1 MASFA
6 QYKKMPEMR
15 VFWVFLVLLLLSLG
29 VTLAYVPIFWKAVSA
44 VIFLAAAS
52 VIFVSSVKTA
62 RANFETKLE
71 KGLLDTTIGSL
82 QDAVIAHDDQFTIMV
97 FNKAAETLFELKASE
112 IIGKKFD
119 LNTAQREPRFT
130 LLSQVVFPS
139 LAPVMTERSEPGEGL
154 HMVDIVFENPYLELR
169 VVTVPMVGADG
180 AETGTI
186 KVVRDMTRQIQLLKS
201 KNEFITVASHQLR
214 TPLTAINWVFQ
225 EVIREGITE
234 AERADLL
241 KTGAAATSKLS
252 KIVNDFLDIAK
263 IEEGKFGYQYQE
275 VDIIPFI
282 QRAVEAAQLLAKQYG
297 INVYFEK
304 PKGELKLPVDVQKM
318 GIVLSN
324 LIDNAIK
331 YNVHDG
337 SVTVRIQPLVDKPYV
352 EFTVE
357 DTGVG
362 VSPED
367 IGKLFTKFFRAETT
381 MKLATE
387 GSGLGLYLVRNIIE
401 QHGGKIWIESTL
413 GRGTKVM
420 FVLPTDLKLM
430 PQKEKAIGVM
440 G

>member
-29 VTLAYVPIFWKAVSA
+29 VTLAYVPIFWKAVSV

-52 VIFVSSVKTA
+52 VIFISSVKTA

-71 KGLLDTTIGSL
+71 KNLLDTTISSL
-82 QDAVIAHDDQFTIMV
+82 QDAVIAFDSEASMLI
-97 FNKAAETLFELKASE
+97 FNKTAETLFGLKAQDV
-112 IIGKKFD
+112 IGKKFD
-119 LNTAQREPRFT
+119 LNTVQREPRYA
-130 LLSQVVFPS
+130 LLAQIMYPS
-139 LAPVMTERSEPGEGL
+139 LAPVMVERSEPGEGL
-154 HMVDIVFENPYLELR
+154 HMVDVTFENPYLELR
-169 VVTVPMVGADG
+169 VVTVPMTDSAGN
-180 AETGTI
+180 ETGTI
-186 KVVRDMTRQIQLLKS
+186 KVIRDMTRQIELLKS

-225 EVIREGITE
+225 EATREGMSE
-234 AERADLL
+234 EERKDLI

-263 IEEGKFGYQYQE
+263 IEEGKYGYQYQE
-275 VDIIPFI
+275 TDIVPFI
-282 QRAVEAAQLLAKQYG
+282 QRAVEAAQLLAKQYK
-297 INVYFEK
+297 ITVYFEK
-304 PKGELKLPVDVQKM
+304 PKGELKVPIDVPKI

-331 YNVHDG
+331 YNVENG
-337 SVTVRIQPLVDKPYV
+337 TVTVRIQPIVGKPYIEV
-352 EFTVE
+352 SIE

-367 IGKLFTKFFRAETT
+367 IGKLFTKFFRAEST

-387 GSGLGLYLVRNIIE
+387 GSGLGLYLVKNIIE
-401 QHGGKIWIESTL
+401 QHGGKIWAESTL
-413 GRGTKVM
+413 GRGTKMM
-420 FVLPTDLKLM
+420 FILPTDSSLIPK
-430 PQKEKAIGVM
+430 KEGQVGIEG
-440 G
+440 

>member
-1 MASFA
+1 MASFS
-6 QYKKMPEMR
+6 QYKQMPEMR

-29 VTLAYVPIFWKAVSA
+29 VTLAYVPLFWKAVSA

-52 VIFVSSVKTA
+52 VIFVSSIKTA

-71 KGLLDTTIGSL
+71 KNLLDTVIDAL
-82 QDAVIAHDDQFTIMV
+82 QDAVIAFDEEFTIMI
-97 FNKAAETLFELKASE
+97 FNKTAEALFGLKAAEIL
-112 IIGKKFD
+112 GKKFD
-119 LNTAQREPRFT
+119 LDIARREPRFA
-130 LLSQVVFPS
+130 LLAQVVFPS
-139 LAPVMTERSEPGEGL
+139 LAPVMVERSEPGEGL
-154 HMVDIVFENPYLELR
+154 HMVDITFENPYLELR
-169 VVTVPMVGADG
+169 VVTVPMTDAAGN
-180 AETGTI
+180 ETGTI
-186 KVVRDMTRQIQLLKS
+186 KVARDLTRQIQLLKS

-225 EVIREGITE
+225 EVNREGIGE
-234 AERADLL
+234 AERAELL

-263 IEEGKFGYQYQE
+263 IEEGKYGYQYQE
-275 VDIIPFI
+275 TDIVPFI
-282 QRAVEAAQLLAKQYG
+282 QRAVEAAQLIAKQYR

-304 PKGELKLPVDVQKM
+304 PKGELKLPIDVQKI

-331 YNVHDG
+331 YNVQDG
-337 SVTVRIQPLVDKPYV
+337 SVTVRIQPLTDKPYV
-352 EFTVE
+352 EISVE

-367 IGKLFTKFFRAETT
+367 INKLFTKFFRSEST

-387 GSGLGLYLVRNIIE
+387 GSGLGLYLVKNIID
-401 QHGGKIWIESTL
+401 QHGGKVWAESIL
-413 GRGTKVM
+413 GRGTKIM
-420 FVLPTDLKLM
+420 FVLPTDKNLIPK
-430 PQKEKAIGVM
+430 QESQVGVE

>member
-15 VFWVFLVLLLLSLG
+15 VFWIFIALLFLSLA
-29 VTLAYVPIFWKAVSA
+29 VTLVYVPVFWKAVSI
-44 VIFLAAAS
+44 VIFLAAAA
-52 VIFVSSVKTA
+52 VIFVGSVKTA

-82 QDAVIAHDDQFTIMV
+82 QDAVIAFDEQYAILI
-97 FNKAAETLFELKASE
+97 FNKSAEQLFGFKAADVL
-112 IIGKKFD
+112 GKKFD
-119 LNTAQREPRFT
+119 LATLQKEPRYA
-130 LLSQVVFPS
+130 LLSQILYPS
-139 LAPVMTERSEPGEGL
+139 LAPMMVERSEPGEGL
-154 HMVDIVFENPYLELR
+154 HVVDITFENPYLELR

-180 AETGTI
+180 SEAGTI
-186 KVVRDMTRQIQLLKS
+186 KVVRDMTRQTQLLKS

-225 EVIREGITE
+225 EVIRVGITD
-234 AERADLL
+234 AERSDLL

-275 VDIIPFI
+275 TDIIPFI
-282 QRAVEAAQLLAKQYG
+282 QRAVEAAQLLAKQYH
-297 INVYFEK
+297 ISVFFEK
-304 PKGELKLPVDVQKM
+304 PKGELKVPIDVQKI

-331 YNVHDG
+331 YNVESG
-337 SVTVRIQPLVDKPYV
+337 SVTVRIHPIEGKQYV
-352 EFTVE
+352 EISVE

-367 IGKLFTKFFRAETT
+367 INKLFTKFFRAEST

-387 GSGLGLYLVRNIIE
+387 GSGLGLYLVKNIIE
-401 QHGGKIWIESTL
+401 QHGGKIRAESTL
-413 GRGTKVM
+413 GRGTKIV
-420 FVLPTDLKLM
+420 FVLPTDITLVPK
-430 PQKEKAIGVM
+430 QEAQAGM
-440 G
+440 GA